1 MDAGETVCKQ
11 VWIEIEKRFLAEVNV
26 AQSPSLALATQ
37 QVQLIELEAHA

>member
-1 MDAGETVCKQ
+1 MDTGKAFRQQ
-11 VWIEIEKRFLAEVNV
+11 VWIETKKRFLAEVNV